1 MGSCIILFFVM
12 ICSIAWLAE
21 YLTDQNFERQI
32 KQARQAGN
40 AEELQRL
47 NRLRYEREQN
57 KRRAQKASAADQR
70 YFDAIMLMDA
80 AKHGVFV
87 PNPQQYFDRLGQDP
101 ADDQDDGYRREDG
114 DFRVDDEDYRGD
126 DADDDFGYD
135 YYDGRGEQ
143 YEYPEDY

>member
-1 MGSCIILFFVM
+1 MGFCIILFFVM

-21 YLTDQNFERQI
+21 YLTDQNLERQI

-57 KRRAQKASAADQR
+57 KRRAQKASEADQR
-70 YFDAIMLMDA
+70 YFDAIMVLDA

-87 PNPQQYFDRLGQDP
+87 PNPADYFDHLG
-101 ADDQDDGYRREDG
+101 DDTENE
-114 DFRVDDEDYRGD
+114 EDYRNNYDEDRGNDYEDNSVDEYEDDLGD
-126 DADDDFGYD
+126 
-135 YYDGRGEQ
+135 Q